1 MKDDSEVDR
10 NKYDYSLTNTYE
22 NNVRK
27 INLFLNSPF
36 REIPFS

>member
-27 INLFLNSPF
+27 IIFF
-36 REIPFS
+36 